1 MAARFTATS
10 SPDDIYQLLYLKNAQ
25 GLYRGFKTGYISQNL
40 TEVEYYLMTCTRCKG
55 IIREASSCEGETV
68 CRDCNTNQLNPK
80 RVQKVIHS
88 VAELKI
94 KCPLLRDCG
103 WSGKLLEGEKHL
115 KECGGFLIRCPLGC
129 GDVVKRCQMNYHL
142 YTTCLY
148 RGINCEFCDL
158 SITFKKLTEHLLT
171 CPAHPIVCKCR
182 RSIRRDEIEKHTDKD
197 CELTEIEC
205 PYAKYSCN
213 VGKIPR
219 KDLFAHKQEFY
230 IEHQDMFERKYDKL
244 KEKNDQSVLK
254 HNLLMWK
261 MKEKISQLV
270 QKQDLLEGKY
280 DQLKDENTQLVQ
292 EHLQME
298 NNITKLEHEQLRIER
313 VFARLEQ
320 ESRIRKKLLGV
331 TVALNL
337 KSEINQSSKFSNGQY
352 KLVCNV
358 SLSADSVEISLK
370 RSPTSTYSDKKVL
383 SITEYVLRLQET
395 TREILPYLVSE
406 RICSR
411 LETGGY
417 VPIMHFDKKIFSRYQ
432 QPSGIVVMELYFDYD
447 CVAYKGLFS

>member
-1 MAARFTATS
+1 M
-10 SPDDIYQLLYLKNAQ
+10 
-25 GLYRGFKTGYISQNL
+25 
-40 TEVEYYLMTCTRCKG
+40 
-55 IIREASSCEGETV
+55 
-68 CRDCNTNQLNPK
+68 
-80 RVQKVIHS
+80 
-88 VAELKI
+88 
-94 KCPLLRDCG
+94 
-103 WSGKLLEGEKHL
+103 
-115 KECGGFLIRCPLGC
+115 
-129 GDVVKRCQMNYHL
+129 
-142 YTTCLY
+142 
-148 RGINCEFCDL
+148 
-158 SITFKKLTEHLLT
+158 SITFKNLTEHLLT
-171 CPAHPIVCKCR
+171 CPAHPIVCKC
-182 RSIRRDEIEKHTDKD
+182 SKTIRRDEIEEHTDKD
-197 CELTEIEC
+197 CELTETEC

-219 KDLFAHKQEFY
+219 KDLLAHKKEFC

-254 HNLLMWK
+254 YNLLMGK
-261 MKEKISQLV
+261 MTEKISELV

-292 EHLQME
+292 EHLQMK

-337 KSEINQSSKFSNGQY
+337 KSEINRSSEFSNGQY

-383 SITEYVLRLQET
+383 SITECVLRLQET

-417 VPIMHFDKKIFSRYQ
+417 VSIMHFDKKIFSRYQ

-447 CVAYKGLFS
+447 CVAYKGLFAKY